1 MEKKQ
6 KNKRLS
12 LALLQIHIILWLPHI
27 QSTTI
32 ITLQVAAQT
41 LHHNKDVRNKSD
53 CLSVQIRATKVDQLK
68 LYAIVFIS
76 FLHLHTHTSTCWLF
90 LDDWFRTLTS
100 LPVFASVCQRLP
112 VFVCAIVGN
121 IPAILAHSASPG
133 PHSLNLS
140 FNFRYFKMKLA
151 LISHLHC
158 FKVLILTSASTS

>member
-1 MEKKQ
+1 MEKKE
-6 KNKRLS
+6 KNQRLS

-76 FLHLHTHTSTCWLF
+76 FLYFHTHKHMLIVFRWLVSDTNF
-90 LDDWFRTLTS
+90 LAS
-100 LPVFASVCQRLP
+100 LCQRLPTFASVCLCDRWQYSGNSGPFGLP
-112 VFVCAIVGN
+112 GSTLTKLEFQLS
-121 IPAILAHSASPG
+121 ILQNEIG
-133 PHSLNLS
+133 
-140 FNFRYFKMKLA
+140 
-151 LISHLHC
+151 SHLSSPL
-158 FKVLILTSASTS
+158 F